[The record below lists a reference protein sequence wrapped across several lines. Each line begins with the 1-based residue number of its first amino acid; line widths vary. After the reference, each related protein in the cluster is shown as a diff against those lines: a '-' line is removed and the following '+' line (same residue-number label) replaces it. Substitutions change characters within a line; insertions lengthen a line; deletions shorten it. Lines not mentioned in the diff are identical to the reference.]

1 MIAPAGS
8 GDASDWG
15 GIDEATGAG
24 RLKVSV
30 ENRYLLVRMGPYFA
44 LKDRPDTS
52 DAVAIEAFMLTGL
65 EHGIDMALF
74 DTSQSTHGFGI
85 NTFRLMADCHR
96 KTGYRL
102 RKVAVVAAS
111 KSEPLR
117 VELAQL
123 VVSPTAGDPEVRV
136 FSDSIDAEAW
146 LHANED

>member
-8 GDASDWG
+8 DDAADWSE
-15 GIDEATGAG
+15 IDEATGAG

-30 ENRYLLVRMGPYFA
+30 DNRYLLVRMGPYFA
-44 LKDRPDTS
+44 LKDRPDTF
-52 DAVAIEAFMLTGL
+52 DAVAIEAFMVTGL
-65 EHGIDMALF
+65 EHGIDRALF

-102 RKVAVVAAS
+102 RKIAVVATS

-123 VVSPTAGDPEVRV
+123 VVAPTAGGPEVRV
-136 FSDSIDAEAW
+136 FPDSVEAEAW
-146 LHANED
+146 LHADED